1 MYTSGDQSLKN
12 INNST
17 ISYIKD
23 KDNKIIKDSEGGLK
37 SIGLADEFNGYYEN
51 TVSPDENKAPNMT
64 VRTDNQYSNN
74 DLIYELVRQLAY
86 LNNKFDALVQIANN
100 IQTLTNTVSS
110 MNSTLSNI
118 SGDINA
124 LAYNQL
130 GVRTSDCITNISE
143 DTDNLSNIYNKL
155 NAITA
160 SGESGEFLKC
170 GTNY

>member
-37 SIGLADEFNGYYEN
+37 SIGLADEFNGYYEK

-86 LNNKFDALVQIANN
+86 LNTKFDALVQIANN
-100 IQTLTNTVSS
+100 IQTLTNNIQTLTNTVSS
-110 MNSTLSNI
+110 MNTTLSSVDSNL
-118 SGDINA
+118 NA
-124 LAYNQL
+124 LAYCQNGL
-130 GVRTSDCITNISE
+130 RTSDCIANISE
-143 DTDNLSNIYNKL
+143 EVIGIGFK
-155 NAITA
+155 
-160 SGESGEFLKC
+160 
-170 GTNY
+170 